1 MIDTRGGQLRGQTG
15 AKRRQIQ
22 EKKCPQCGQ
31 VFSKTEHLARHI
43 RSHTKERPFECE
55 CCGKAYS
62 RHDSLLRHA
71 RTHVGHDVNTT
82 SGGAVVSPPASNSG
96 ASLSLSQSQLLDDIS
111 TLSPSTQRAETLG
124 IAGALGGAVGPDFSV
139 FPTNI
144 LNPPGDIENAATSF
158 GIQEPAWLLGEEF
171 DINALNSSISTV
183 LSEWAHYPATI
194 DSTDQRPFD
203 LGTNSF
209 SRLNPF
215 LSSQE
220 AVVTTAAA
228 EIQQKWHTRLSRDA
242 SPQPPSGHFLDQ
254 DRVDDMYREG
264 LSHRLQPRMSNPNLP
279 SADFLRQ
286 NLCVKLYFS
295 RFNPVM
301 PLIHAPSF
309 RPSSENALVLLSIC
323 SIGALFIGTASAA
336 VQGRRIFQI
345 LNKAILASWESYIR
359 RGSGEALSLTQAA
372 TIGQTFGMLSGQ
384 SQDLCLT
391 ESFHGTVVAWA
402 RQAGLFNMRDSLGS
416 IDGDG
421 GSSPD
426 YAWKRWAQAE
436 ESIRLVLALHVHDTE
451 LATTFHHE
459 PLLRHTVNKLSQCC
473 SDELFWAVSATEWQA
488 LVRTAKSS
496 ELSRS
501 TDTHSR
507 GLAGGSLLPHRRSMM
522 FWYASLAGILAS
534 IQEMSG
540 STLSDSDIRQF
551 QQHLLQWHH
560 DHDHALQDPRHH
572 PIGLIIMWH
581 SAHIALYTDVDL
593 LERTIGRDGHTITE
607 QVTYKTRVWA
617 ASPEGRRSVLHAWML
632 LKRAEGLSISVEPP
646 IHVPRAIFI
655 AAIVIHCY
663 TKFGLAENLQMPPQ
677 SRLTMPE
684 LMVSWTG
691 VSSQLAHGNKGLPVS
706 LPVDPSMFCN
716 AIDLLRRIGHWEISQ
731 RYASILECLWDEN
744 TKA

>member
-1 MIDTRGGQLRGQTG
+1 MADTRSVQVGVQAG
-15 AKRRQIQ
+15 ARRRQIQ
-22 EKKCPQCGQ
+22 ERKCPQCGQ

-71 RTHVGHDVNTT
+71 RTHVGHDGDIT
-82 SGGAVVSPPASNSG
+82 SNGAVVSPPPSHSG
-96 ASLSLSQSQLLDDIS
+96 TSLSLSQSQLLEDIS
-111 TLSPSTQRAETLG
+111 TLSPSAHQVETLG
-124 IAGALGGAVGPDFSV
+124 AAGAPEGPAGPDFSI

-144 LNPPGDIENAATSF
+144 LNPPGDIENAAVSF
-158 GIQEPAWLLGEEF
+158 NIQEPAWLLGEEF

-194 DSTDQRPFD
+194 DSTDQRP
-203 LGTNSF
+203 LEPGTNSF
-209 SRLNPF
+209 GRLNPF
-215 LSSQE
+215 LSSQD
-220 AVVTTAAA
+220 AAVTTAATA
-228 EIQQKWHTRLSRDA
+228 VQQKWHTRLSRDP
-242 SPQPPSGHFLDQ
+242 SPQPSSEHFLDQ
-254 DRVDDMYREG
+254 DCVDDMYREG

-279 SADFLRQ
+279 SADFL

-336 VQGRRIFQI
+336 VKGRRIFQI
-345 LNKAILASWESYIR
+345 LNKAVLASWENYIR
-359 RGSGEALSLTQAA
+359 RGSVEALSLIQAA

-391 ESFHGTVVAWA
+391 ESFHGTIVAWA
-402 RQAGLFNMRDSLGS
+402 RQAGLFNMRDSLGT

-421 GSSPD
+421 GSSPE

-436 ESIRLVLALHVHDTE
+436 ASIRLVLALHVHDTE

-459 PLLRHTVNKLSQCC
+459 PLLRHTVARLPQCC
-473 SDELFWAVSATEWQA
+473 SDELFSAASAMEWQG
-488 LVRTAKSS
+488 LVRTAKST
-496 ELSRS
+496 ELSGS
-501 TDTHSR
+501 PNAYPR
-507 GLAGGSLLPHRRSMM
+507 GPLRGSQLSHRRSMM

-534 IQEMSG
+534 IQEIRG
-540 STLSDSDIRQF
+540 SLLCDADVRRF
-551 QQHLLQWHH
+551 QELLLQWHH

-572 PIGLIIMWH
+572 PIGLVIMWH
-581 SAHIALYTDVDL
+581 LTHIALYADLDL
-593 LERTIGRDGHTITE
+593 LERAIGRDRHIITE
-607 QVTYKTRVWA
+607 KVTYKARIWS

-632 LKRAEGLSISVEPP
+632 LKRAESLSISVEPAM
-646 IHVPRAIFI
+646 HVPRALFI

-663 TKFGLAENLQMPPQ
+663 TKFGPTENLQMPVQ
-677 SRLTMPE
+677 NRATMPE
-684 LMVSWTG
+684 FMVSWTAL
-691 VSSQLAHGNKGLPVS
+691 SSQMAQGIKGLPVS

-716 AIDLLRRIGHWEISQ
+716 AIDLLRRIGHWEISH
-731 RYASILECLWDEN
+731 RYASILECLWDEL
-744 TKA
+744 TKG